1 VSRYSIIA
9 VIFLLLYSTII
20 LYIEYSTSQKFVRYF
35 LTDIE
40 GPVPFYAINTTLSY
54 TLFIISSVLFLISTY
69 LVKLNKEIENR
80 SEIYFYISQVLIF
93 LYLGMD
99 DRFYF
104 HERLY
109 HHIGIPGDG
118 IIILIGIIELIILF
132 TIGRITER
140 NSSIKNSFY
149 LMCLFAFFMILIDLI
164 VPENMLLRLS
174 LEDLSKTW
182 SAFFVVRFAWL
193 ILSENINK
201 ISEYRK
207 N

>member
-1 VSRYSIIA
+1 MTRYSITV
-9 VIFLLLYSTII
+9 VIFLLLYSTTI
-20 LYIEYSTSQKFVRYF
+20 LYIEYSTSQNFVRNF

-69 LVKLNKEIENR
+69 LVKLNKELENH
-80 SEIYFYISQVLIF
+80 SEIYFYISQFLIF
-93 LYLGMD
+93 LYLGID

-104 HERLY
+104 HERLNNL
-109 HHIGIPGDG
+109 IGIPGDG
-118 IIILIGIIELIILF
+118 IIIFIGVIELIILF

-140 NSSIKNSFY
+140 NSPTKNSFY
-149 LMCLFAFFMILIDLI
+149 LFCLFAFFMIFIDLV

-174 LEDLSKTW
+174 LEDLLKTW
-182 SAFFVVRFAWL
+182 SAFFVARFAWL
-193 ILSENINK
+193 ILSENIK
-201 ISEYRK
+201 IISAYRK

>member
-1 VSRYSIIA
+1 
-9 VIFLLLYSTII
+9 
-20 LYIEYSTSQKFVRYF
+20 
-35 LTDIE
+35 
-40 GPVPFYAINTTLSY
+40 
-54 TLFIISSVLFLISTY
+54 LISTY
-69 LVKLNKEIENR
+69 LVKLNKEIENH

-182 SAFFVVRFAWL
+182 SAFFVARFAWL